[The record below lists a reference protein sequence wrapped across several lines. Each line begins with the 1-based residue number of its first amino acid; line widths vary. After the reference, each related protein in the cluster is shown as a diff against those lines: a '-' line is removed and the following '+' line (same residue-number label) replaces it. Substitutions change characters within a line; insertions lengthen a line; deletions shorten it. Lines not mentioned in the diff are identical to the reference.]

1 MQARKMIILSAGSLS
16 TPQILERSGIGS
28 STLLSQFSIPIISPL
43 PGVGE
48 NYQDHHIVM
57 KPQICRIN
65 ATDDDTGDILM
76 QQSPEYL
83 SRASEI
89 FAQGKGPLACNFID
103 AGIKYRPTEEEVK
116 QMGPEME
123 KLWDMEFKDKPDK
136 ALFWMGVTQMYP
148 IPLPHRPVHSIT

>member
-1 MQARKMIILSAGSLS
+1 MIILSAGSLS

-28 STLLSQFSIPIISPL
+28 STLFSSFSIPLISHL

-57 KPQICRIN
+57 KTQICRIN
-65 ATDDDTGDILM
+65 ASNDDTGDSLM

-83 SRASEI
+83 SRVGEI

-103 AGIKYRPTEEEVK
+103 AGIKYRPTEDELK
-116 QMGPEME
+116 QMGPDME
-123 KLWDMEFKDKPDK
+123 KIWEKEFKDKPDK
-136 ALFWMGVTQMYP
+136 ALFWMGISHMYYLFPGP
-148 IPLPHRPVHSIT
+148 IPLHSQ